1 MWVWRLMLWWKKAI
15 KLLIWPN
22 YGKLCQMIYI
32 NQKKHFYF
40 VIFTY
45 SGSLF
50 PQRELPQPPLSSLCC
65 SPLAF
70 IARHCKQGWPSAI
83 TFYMRKQ
90 HRNDLQYLDASPPWD
105 TLVET
110 VRFTDEVSSQYFVT
124 ECLTHSWIRNNRL
137 IDVDQRLRINIRAHM
152 LSLVRKP
159 TIKYH
164 GPQHGPQPPSRLNI
178 CAIHTFLAYN
188 KWSTIINDCSLVSG
202 LLERQIKGT
211 SRLTVGQWKQLVIQP
226 VSLSS
231 PVLLLKGCQLSW
243 P

>member
-1 MWVWRLMLWWKKAI
+1 MKINLNQKLPSSLILSNPVPAALVWLMLTSRLQENCFLESILMMWVWRLMLWWKYAI

-32 NQKKHFYF
+32 SQKKKTFYF

-65 SPLAF
+65 SPLAL
-70 IARHCKQGWPSAI
+70 ITRHCKQGWPSAI
-83 TFYMRKQ
+83 TLYMRKK
-90 HRNDLQYLDASPPWD
+90 HRNDLQYPDASPPWD

-152 LSLVRKP
+152 LSLARKP

-164 GPQHGPQPPSRLNI
+164 EPQHGP
-178 CAIHTFLAYN
+178 
-188 KWSTIINDCSLVSG
+188 
-202 LLERQIKGT
+202 
-211 SRLTVGQWKQLVIQP
+211 
-226 VSLSS
+226 
-231 PVLLLKGCQLSW
+231 
-243 P
+243 